1 MDNEVGRLR
10 ARILKRYTSVHAF
23 CRAHPE
29 LKRATVYQVL
39 SGNYPGNRIEQAAK
53 IEAALDD
60 AKAAEKRSAADTA
73 LHYGPHLPQVDG
85 DAVVKALQT
94 IRCAHCRRLDR
105 RECLT
110 CREQTEREGMELH
123 DMLFAAEPGRKETAF
138 GDTDVQEK

>member
-1 MDNEVGRLR
+1 MGNEVDRLR
-10 ARILKRYTSVHAF
+10 ARILERHASVHAF